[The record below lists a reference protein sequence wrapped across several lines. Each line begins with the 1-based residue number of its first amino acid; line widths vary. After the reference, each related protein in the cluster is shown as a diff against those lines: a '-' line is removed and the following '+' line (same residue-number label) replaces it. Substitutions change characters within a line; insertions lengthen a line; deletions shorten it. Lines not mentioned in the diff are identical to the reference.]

1 MSDFLNNLIGRS
13 YGLKPVAQP
22 RLASRFEP
30 VQGSSSALMN
40 QDQEPALETEEFL
53 NASSE
58 TGASRANAMRAFDAV
73 QSVEASRSEEETPGD
88 LSQRASRTAADS
100 NAAEWRQP
108 SAKISLEAEGVL
120 QTEGSLQTEDALAV
134 PSQLQNP
141 ARPDNQS
148 RGTQT
153 TDELRAEA
161 KPLSSSLK
169 KQDAVHPAAT
179 VRETGFERENVA
191 PPEQQEVNAQA
202 ERRLKDSQTV
212 SDEPPSSNI
221 SEVPQHDGDMPRRA
235 VAPLKV
241 SAQSNA
247 GESLERAAPLS
258 LDSHSG
264 DGAES
269 SSPTIRV
276 TIGRIDVRAVMP
288 DSKPAPRAAA
298 SSAPAR
304 KTHGPLSLEEYLK
317 QRNGGKR

>member
-22 RLASRFEP
+22 RLASRFET

-58 TGASRANAMRAFDAV
+58 TGTSRADARRAFDGL

-100 NAAEWRQP
+100 NADEWQQP
-108 SAKISLEAEGVL
+108 SAGISLE
-120 QTEGSLQTEDALAV
+120 TEDSLQTEDTSAV

-153 TDELRAEA
+153 TDEMRAEA
-161 KPLSSSLK
+161 KPLSSALK

-191 PPEQQEVNAQA
+191 PPEQQEINAQA

-221 SEVPQHDGDMPRRA
+221 SEVPQPDGDMPRRA

-241 SAQSNA
+241 SAQSNV
-247 GESLERAAPLS
+247 GERLERAAPLS
-258 LDSHSG
+258 LDSHAG

-269 SSPTIRV
+269 SAPTIRV

-288 DSKPAPRAAA
+288 DSKPAPRAAS